1 MSQPHNIE
9 ATVCVY
15 ENRKTGEARAEY
27 LLESMVLGAGDGE
40 WVHVATLEPRMWIQ
54 AHWRTDTMTTGQ
66 KRAHIQAWHDAMTK
80 ADETIQP
87 VIDAL
92 ALCGEDPIT
101 NTVWQLQS
109 DLTRAYASLLDDA
122 FESLAWY
129 AGENDMGRNGMQA
142 GAAGETPPIRTV
154 EDLLWLIELE
164 A

>member
-1 MSQPHNIE
+1 
-9 ATVCVY
+9 
-15 ENRKTGEARAEY
+15 
-27 LLESMVLGAGDGE
+27 
-40 WVHVATLEPRMWIQ
+40 
-54 AHWRTDTMTTGQ
+54 MTRDE
-66 KRAHIQAWHDAMTK
+66 KLAHIQAWHDAMTK
-80 ADETIQP
+80 ADDTIQP

-129 AGENDMGRNGMQA
+129 AGDNDMGRKGMA
-142 GAAGETPPIRTV
+142 ARVAGEMRPIRTLD
-154 EDLLWLIELE
+154 DLLWLIEVT

>member
-1 MSQPHNIE
+1 MTREQ
-9 ATVCVY
+9 
-15 ENRKTGEARAEY
+15 K
-27 LLESMVLGAGDGE
+27 LL
-40 WVHVATLEPRMWIQ
+40 HV
-54 AHWRTDTMTTGQ
+54 
-66 KRAHIQAWHDAMTK
+66 QAWHDAMTK
-80 ADETIQP
+80 ADEAIQP

-92 ALCGEDPIT
+92 KLCGEDPIT

-142 GAAGETPPIRTV
+142 GAAGETRPIRTL
-154 EDLLWLIELE
+154 EDLLWLIEVT

>member
-1 MSQPHNIE
+1 
-9 ATVCVY
+9 
-15 ENRKTGEARAEY
+15 
-27 LLESMVLGAGDGE
+27 
-40 WVHVATLEPRMWIQ
+40 
-54 AHWRTDTMTTGQ
+54 MTRDE
-66 KRAHIQAWHDAMTK
+66 KLAHIQAWHDAMVK

-109 DLTRAYASLLDDA
+109 DLTRAYTSLLDDA

-142 GAAGETPPIRTV
+142 GAAGETRPIRTV